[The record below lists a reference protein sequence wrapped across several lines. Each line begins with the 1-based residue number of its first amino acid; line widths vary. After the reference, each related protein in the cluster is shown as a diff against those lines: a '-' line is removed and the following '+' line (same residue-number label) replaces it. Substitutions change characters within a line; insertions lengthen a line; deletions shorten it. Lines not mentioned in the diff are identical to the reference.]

1 MIARKRLHIIVIAL
15 CLWLPLQAIAGQW
28 LHCAKMESALSDKKN
43 TVEKSERISSHS
55 CHQAT
60 DNQASTDSLQISSES
75 SNAHCNHCQF
85 VCHWHCVILLADLIP
100 FKIEFSQNYSP
111 LEILSPA
118 QPVLAT
124 PQRPPQVLS

>member
-43 TVEKSERISSHS
+43 TTKKSEITSSHS
-55 CHQAT
+55 CHQAP
-60 DNQASTDSLQISSES
+60 DNKASTDNLQISTEPS
-75 SNAHCNHCQF
+75 SSTCNHCQF

-100 FKIEFSQNYSP
+100 FKIEFSQD
-111 LEILSPA
+111 
-118 QPVLAT
+118 
-124 PQRPPQVLS
+124 